1 MHEYC
6 QGHSVE
12 QGGGGG
18 GGEGGW
24 RERVKAGKQLHN

>member
-18 GGEGGW
+18 GGGRGGMEGESEG
-24 RERVKAGKQLHN
+24 R